1 MQKLFIHENGDQEL
15 LDLTPDE
22 IAELAQISVIP
33 KPPRAIDARRL
44 KLALLE
50 LGRLAPLEA
59 AIDSAGA
66 AALIQWQNT
75 TIFSEDHELV
85 QSLIVGLGWT
95 PAIVDEIF
103 ETAGAIS

>member
-1 MQKLFIHENGDQEL
+1 MQRLVIDLCGAQNL
-15 LDLTPDE
+15 VDLTPDE
-22 IAELAQISVIP
+22 IAELEQIAVLP
-33 KPPRAIDARRL
+33 KPPRTIDSRRL

-50 LGRLAPLEA
+50 LGLLAPLEA

-75 TIFSEDHELV
+75 VIFSEDHKLV
-85 QSLIVGLGWT
+85 QSLMLGLGWT

-103 ETAGAIS
+103 ETAYSLS